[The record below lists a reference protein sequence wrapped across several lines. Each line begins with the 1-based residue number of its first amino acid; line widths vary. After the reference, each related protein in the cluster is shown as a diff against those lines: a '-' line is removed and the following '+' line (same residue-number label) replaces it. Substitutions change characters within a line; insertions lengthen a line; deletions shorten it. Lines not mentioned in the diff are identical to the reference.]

1 MSAQIIDGKQVAQ
14 FIVEQ
19 VRTEVEER
27 LHKGLKQPCL
37 AVILVGTNPASAVYV
52 RNKKRACEKANIQSL
67 SYELPEETTQ
77 EELLGLIDT
86 LNDDIQVDGILV
98 QLPLPK
104 QIDSQLVLERIH
116 PDKDVDGFHP
126 YNIGRLVHKIP
137 LLRPCTPK
145 GVMTLLHYYNIDLV
159 GKKAVIVGASSI
171 VGRPQILEMLLARAT
186 VTICHTATVNLP
198 AEVAQADILIVG
210 VGNPHFIQ
218 GSWIKKGAVVID
230 VGINHMPD
238 GTLVGDVDF
247 DSAKEKASFITPV
260 PGGVGPMTIATLLEN
275 TVEAARLHD
284 QSRLAQEH
292 KA

>member
-1 MSAQIIDGKQVAQ
+1 MNAQIIDGKQVAQ
-14 FIVEQ
+14 SIVEK

-27 LHKGLKQPCL
+27 LQNGLKQPCL
-37 AVILVGTNPASAVYV
+37 AVILVGNNPASAVYV
-52 RNKKRACEKANIQSL
+52 RNKKRACEKADIQSL
-67 SYELPEETTQ
+67 SYELPQETSQ
-77 EELLGLIDT
+77 EELLDLIDT

-98 QLPLPK
+98 QLPLPG
-104 QIDSQLVLERIH
+104 QINSQLVLEQIH

-126 YNIGRLVHKIP
+126 YNIGRLLHKIP

-145 GVMTLLHYYNIDLV
+145 GIMTLLHYYNIDLV

-198 AEVAQADILIVG
+198 AEIAQADILIVG
-210 VGNPHFIQ
+210 VGRPHFIQ

-230 VGINHMPD
+230 VGINHLPD
-238 GTLVGDVDF
+238 GKLVGDVDF
-247 DSAKEKASFITPV
+247 DSAKENASFITPV

-275 TVEAARLHD
+275 TLEAAQLHD
-284 QSRLAQEH
+284 QTRLAQEN
-292 KA
+292 KP